1 MKYILFL
8 LMAALSAPGAYARDA
23 LVLKLNDCRFVEG
36 FIIDVDDEV
45 TFLNTEGQIQ
55 KFSIDNISLILTYG
69 VSRSPIDKKALLP
82 ITLNKHIKSIKLRNV
97 DRPVIGFP
105 FQFIEDLS
113 FVMGIDGQIYVLS
126 LDEIVGIKDFETVS
140 DISIPSS
147 EKYTFDYK
155 DYKGSCKVKNNL
167 KNTILRPVRVLG
179 DGIKISEFIDSYKF
193 GHRRFKDLQERTLF
207 YAKPFLYPRRNRLG
221 LISLKSKKTNIPIY
235 FQWSTGEDFHFQ
247 SVNRFG
253 GVLSEYLPS
262 FETGLAFSSEF
273 KSHFFHGYFE
283 GNLLAISSGNST
295 VDLEAQNVSNGS
307 FFMNYNYMAFMGVDW
322 KKFSFSYGGGYLTPL
337 FSVSKLEK
345 RSLTANKLSSSA
357 MIRYTANNFKLKGI
371 IYKIDD
377 SSTSSLDIKDQI
389 TLLTSGSE
397 DIKSFKVKADMV
409 RLGGEVDLYDGISIG
424 GDYLYG
430 KGEYQEVISTTTN
443 TIDFETAERLIYLK
457 KQFGHHVTLK
467 IISKTNDT
475 NLDFSVNSRKDKE
488 SNKDQV
494 YGGFFE
500 LLF

>member
-1 MKYILFL
+1 
-8 LMAALSAPGAYARDA
+8 
-23 LVLKLNDCRFVEG
+23 
-36 FIIDVDDEV
+36 
-45 TFLNTEGQIQ
+45 
-55 KFSIDNISLILTYG
+55 
-69 VSRSPIDKKALLP
+69 
-82 ITLNKHIKSIKLRNV
+82 
-97 DRPVIGFP
+97 
-105 FQFIEDLS
+105 
-113 FVMGIDGQIYVLS
+113 
-126 LDEIVGIKDFETVS
+126 
-140 DISIPSS
+140 
-147 EKYTFDYK
+147 
-155 DYKGSCKVKNNL
+155 
-167 KNTILRPVRVLG
+167 
-179 DGIKISEFIDSYKF
+179 
-193 GHRRFKDLQERTLF
+193 
-207 YAKPFLYPRRNRLG
+207 
-221 LISLKSKKTNIPIY
+221 
-235 FQWSTGEDFHFQ
+235 
-247 SVNRFG
+247 
-253 GVLSEYLPS
+253 
-262 FETGLAFSSEF
+262 
-273 KSHFFHGYFE
+273 
-283 GNLLAISSGNST
+283 
-295 VDLEAQNVSNGS
+295 
-307 FFMNYNYMAFMGVDW
+307 
-322 KKFSFSYGGGYLTPL
+322 
-337 FSVSKLEK
+337 
-345 RSLTANKLSSSA
+345 LTANKLSSSA